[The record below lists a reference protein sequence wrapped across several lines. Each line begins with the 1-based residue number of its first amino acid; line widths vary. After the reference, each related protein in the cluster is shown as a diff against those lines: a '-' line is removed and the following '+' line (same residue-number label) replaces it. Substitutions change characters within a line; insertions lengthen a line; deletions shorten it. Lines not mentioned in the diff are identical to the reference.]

1 VAIKLGKAYLDGASG
16 LKADYCLGL
25 RAWGLILYASLPA
38 SLAALGVGKLEH
50 LELAS
55 SDPWV
60 VVAAILVT
68 AVPVLVIL
76 LLIAQRLE
84 SWYLAEDFAWLR
96 CSSVTVVVVLTA
108 GVLTGAAQLFTDGP
122 PVRGQILHAIA
133 NAFLVGALTL
143 SLSSA
148 LFLTAIQSDSG
159 LPLMPTRSFTSDIEQ
174 VRATLEEIAS
184 SGYWKKDP
192 AAIEELGK
200 HIEQAKETLDSLT
213 RQVRPGSPRAKLY
226 GRLIADLDAL
236 DYARLQA
243 ADAPTRFND
252 FLDPNQT
259 YLSDEDLPHRSGV
272 DRLRQAIGVT

>member
-1 VAIKLGKAYLDGASG
+1 VAIKLGKAYLDGAPG

-50 LELAS
+50 LEIAS
-55 SDPWV
+55 SEPLV
-60 VVAAILVT
+60 IVAAILVT
-68 AVPVLVIL
+68 AIPIIVIL
-76 LLIAQRLE
+76 LLIQQRLE

-96 CSSVTVVVVLTA
+96 CASVTLVVVLTA

-122 PVRGQILHAIA
+122 PVRGHLMHSIA

-148 LFLTAIQSDSG
+148 LFLTAIRSDSG
-159 LPLMPTRSFTSDIEQ
+159 LPLMPTRAFTSDIEKL
-174 VRATLEEIAS
+174 RIILHEIS
-184 SGYWKKDP
+184 CSGYWKKKP
-192 AAIEELGK
+192 AAIDSLGED
-200 HIEQAKETLDSLT
+200 IERAKGTLDSLI
-213 RQVRPGSPRAKLY
+213 RQERPSSPRAQLY
-226 GRLIADLDAL
+226 ARLIADLDAL

-243 ADAPTRFND
+243 AEASTRFND
-252 FLDPNQT
+252 FLDPNQD

-272 DRLRQAIGVT
+272 DRLRQAIGVS